1 MSNHSVTPATQLASA
16 DWQEF
21 VTATRE
27 AWEARGYD
35 TTLLQSRESAAV
47 FELTQTD
54 SGLSLHRM
62 CVAVQGDTETPLEQ
76 TQLNEY
82 LDFAASVGD
91 GGAIEFVTTRPVE
104 ARPEAWNGRL
114 PVTVHSGEALS
125 SLFELGDAEKNTN
138 DETTETRNTT
148 ETSDTAEAPPATA
161 TDDTAQQTVTDESAS
176 TPETDQ
182 STLQISQTGTTS
194 ETISSPASRTD
205 GLFDIPVTETQYVEL
220 PRPLAVAVRRRV
232 IAGLSGS
239 IALILIWNPTGSVL
253 PIEVLGTLLGL
264 GAIGVLRYPERMW
277 AAIVRDRAR
286 LGSFDTGEV
295 LRVGETIQYVHDDGT
310 TREFG
315 AADSVA
321 AAQRALVFGALDAAV
336 ESTLP
341 KTEAGSVPT
350 PIATEGSLAVAA
362 YRVAA
367 HETRPQTVADEL
379 GIDRSTLGEFVE
391 SLVGQHTNL
400 N

>member
-1 MSNHSVTPATQLASA
+1 
-16 DWQEF
+16 
-21 VTATRE
+21 
-27 AWEARGYD
+27 
-35 TTLLQSRESAAV
+35 
-47 FELTQTD
+47 
-54 SGLSLHRM
+54 
-62 CVAVQGDTETPLEQ
+62 
-76 TQLNEY
+76 
-82 LDFAASVGD
+82 
-91 GGAIEFVTTRPVE
+91 
-104 ARPEAWNGRL
+104 
-114 PVTVHSGEALS
+114 
-125 SLFELGDAEKNTN
+125 
-138 DETTETRNTT
+138 
-148 ETSDTAEAPPATA
+148 
-161 TDDTAQQTVTDESAS
+161 
-176 TPETDQ
+176 
-182 STLQISQTGTTS
+182 
-194 ETISSPASRTD
+194 
-205 GLFDIPVTETQYVEL
+205 
-220 PRPLAVAVRRRV
+220 
-232 IAGLSGS
+232 
-239 IALILIWNPTGSVL
+239 
-253 PIEVLGTLLGL
+253 
-264 GAIGVLRYPERMW
+264 MW